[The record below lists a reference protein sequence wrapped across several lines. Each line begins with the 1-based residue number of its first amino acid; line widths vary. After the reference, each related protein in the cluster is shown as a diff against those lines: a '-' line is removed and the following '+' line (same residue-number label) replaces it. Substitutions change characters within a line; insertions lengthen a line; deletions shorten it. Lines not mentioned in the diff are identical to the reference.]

1 MTATP
6 PIAARRSFPLLS
18 AIPMSAGKQRAE
30 RPQTEEARMAY
41 TAIATTT
48 AGRNG
53 HVESS
58 DGTLKLDLAMPGSGK
73 AGTNPEQLFAA
84 GYSSCFGSAI
94 QAVAGASKTKLDA
107 VHVTAE
113 VTLVIEGHDYSI
125 AVKLK
130 AKIEGV
136 SHEEAEKLVHE
147 AHKVCPYSK
156 ATRGNIPVELEV
168 L

>member
-1 MTATP
+1 
-6 PIAARRSFPLLS
+6 
-18 AIPMSAGKQRAE
+18 
-30 RPQTEEARMAY
+30 MAY

-58 DGTLKLDLAMPGSGK
+58 DGTLKLDLSMPGSNK
-73 AGTNPEQLFAA
+73 PGTNPEQLFAA
-84 GYSSCFGSAI
+84 GYSACFGGAI
-94 QAVAGASKTKLDA
+94 MAVAGRDKIKPES
-107 VHVTAE
+107 VHVTGE
-113 VTLVIEGHDYSI
+113 VTLVVNGHDYSI

-130 AKIEGV
+130 AKIDGI
-136 SHEEAEKLVHE
+136 SREEAQKLVDE

>member
-1 MTATP
+1 
-6 PIAARRSFPLLS
+6 
-18 AIPMSAGKQRAE
+18 
-30 RPQTEEARMAY
+30 MAY

-58 DGTLKLDLAMPGSGK
+58 EGTLKLDLSMPGSGK
-73 AGTNPEQLFAA
+73 PGTNPEQLFAA
-84 GYSSCFGSAI
+84 GYSACFGSAI
-94 QAVAGASKTKLDA
+94 MAVAGAAKIKPES

-113 VTLVIEGHDYSI
+113 VTLVIEGHDYSL

-130 AKIEGV
+130 AKIDGV
-136 SHEEAEKLVHE
+136 ERAEAEKLVHA
-147 AHKVCPYSK
+147 AHQVCPYSK